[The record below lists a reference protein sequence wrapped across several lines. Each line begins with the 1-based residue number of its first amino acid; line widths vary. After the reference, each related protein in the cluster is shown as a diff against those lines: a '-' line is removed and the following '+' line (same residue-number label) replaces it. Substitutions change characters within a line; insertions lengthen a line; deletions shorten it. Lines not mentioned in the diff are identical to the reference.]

1 MTKLEKVKKLMAKYG
16 LTTDDLLE
24 LEEDEAVE
32 PKEEKVEELTEEPKK
47 EEKSEVKEEVKEEPK
62 EEKVEEIK
70 EEPKQTNYDELI
82 ADLRKENA
90 SLRETMTAQSS
101 KLDKVY
107 EILAAQGQVEEK
119 SEESEYAKKLGG
131 TCESNFAK
139 PVESSSYADLLNGKK

>member
-24 LEEDEAVE
+24 LEEDEVVE
-32 PKEEKVEELTEEPKK
+32 AKEEKTEELTEEPKK
-47 EEKSEVKEEVKEEPK
+47 EEEKSEVKEEPK

-70 EEPKQTNYDELI
+70 EEEPKATNYDELI
-82 ADLRKENA
+82 TDLRKENA

-119 SEESEYAKKLGG
+119 VEESEYAKKLGG

>member
-24 LEEDEAVE
+24 LEEDEVAE

-47 EEKSEVKEEVKEEPK
+47 EEKSEVKEESK

-70 EEPKQTNYDELI
+70 EEEPKATNYDELI

-139 PVESSSYADLLNGKK
+139 PVENSSYADLLNGKK

>member
-24 LEEDEAVE
+24 LEEDEVAE

-47 EEKSEVKEEVKEEPK
+47 EEKSEVKEESK

-70 EEPKQTNYDELI
+70 EEPKPTNYDELI

>member
-24 LEEDEAVE
+24 LEEDEVAE

-47 EEKSEVKEEVKEEPK
+47 EEKSEVKEEPK

-70 EEPKQTNYDELI
+70 EEPKATNYDELI

-139 PVESSSYADLLNGKK
+139 PVENSSYADLLNGKK

>member
-24 LEEDEAVE
+24 LEEDEVAE

-47 EEKSEVKEEVKEEPK
+47 EEKSEVKEEPK

-70 EEPKQTNYDELI
+70 EEPKPTNYDELI

>member
-24 LEEDEAVE
+24 LEEDEVVE

-47 EEKSEVKEEVKEEPK
+47 EEKSEVKEEPK
-62 EEKVEEIK
+62 EEKVEELTE
-70 EEPKQTNYDELI
+70 EEPKATNYDELI

-90 SLRETMTAQSS
+90 SLREAMTAQSS

-139 PVESSSYADLLNGKK
+139 SVESSSYADLLNGKK

>member
-24 LEEDEAVE
+24 LEEDEVAE

-47 EEKSEVKEEVKEEPK
+47 EEKSEVKEESK

-70 EEPKQTNYDELI
+70 EEPKPTNYDELI

-139 PVESSSYADLLNGKK
+139 PVENSSYADLLNGKK

>member
-24 LEEDEAVE
+24 LEEDEVAE

-47 EEKSEVKEEVKEEPK
+47 EEKSEVKEEPK

-70 EEPKQTNYDELI
+70 EEEPKATNYDELI

-139 PVESSSYADLLNGKK
+139 PVENSSYADLLNGKK

>member
-24 LEEDEAVE
+24 LEEDEVAE

-47 EEKSEVKEEVKEEPK
+47 EEKSEVKEESK

-139 PVESSSYADLLNGKK
+139 PVENSSYADLLNGKK